1 MRSVKLLMLG
11 MLGLV
16 FASVA
21 QAANVLDTMRADPNL
36 STFVGLIDKAG
47 VASELSGTQKVTVLA
62 PTNGAFD
69 EVGPSQLRGLEG
81 NQERLRAFVLGH
93 VLPGDRAAIFGTE
106 HNMATAKTLSG
117 STIEVEG
124 TGMGTGTIN
133 NHVRLIQGNIR
144 ADNGV
149 IHKVDHPI
157 GMR

>member
-1 MRSVKLLMLG
+1 

-16 FASVA
+16 FATAA
-21 QAANVLDTMRADPNL
+21 QAANLLDRMRADPNL
-36 STFVGLIDKAG
+36 STFVGMIDKAG
-47 VASELSGTQKVTVLA
+47 VASQFSGTQKVTVLA

-69 EVGPSQLRGLEG
+69 MVGPSQLRGLEG

-93 VLPGDRAAIFGTE
+93 VLPGERTAIFGTE
-106 HNMATAKTLSG
+106 HTTASAKTLAG
-117 STIEVEG
+117 STIEVEA
-124 TGMGTGTIN
+124 TGMGSGMIN
-133 NHVRLIQGNIR
+133 NHIKVVQGDIR

>member
-1 MRSVKLLMLG
+1 MRLVKLLMLG

-36 STFVGLIDKAG
+36 STFVGMIDKAG
-47 VASELSGTQKVTVLA
+47 VANQLSGSQKVTVLA
-62 PTNGAFD
+62 PTNAAFD
-69 EVGPSQLRGLEG
+69 NLGPSQLRGLEG

-106 HNMATAKTLSG
+106 HNTATAKTLAG
-117 STIEVEG
+117 STIEVEL
-124 TGMGTGTIN
+124 TGMGTGTID
-133 NHVRLIQGNIR
+133 NHVRLVQTNIR

-149 IHKVDHPI
+149 IHKVDHPV